1 MAAASLL
8 FCRSSRHLSS
18 RIREFC
24 SKVSTL
30 KKERKNFYSI
40 KMCLMCFLVAFQA
53 VIDRGVVLGVFEVDS
68 GHEKKSDE
76 VDVENFFTEAAKN
89 FNSRTSGKL
98 REMIKL

>member
-1 MAAASLL
+1 
-8 FCRSSRHLSS
+8 
-18 RIREFC
+18 
-24 SKVSTL
+24 
-30 KKERKNFYSI
+30 
-40 KMCLMCFLVAFQA
+40 MCLMCFLVVFQA

-98 REMIKL
+98 TEMIKL